1 MELGSKDGIKGRTTN
16 SSWFTSYLFSNLAA
30 GLTSPLIPLYVVLY
44 LHDTVLQVGIVSSL
58 SSAAAVPSLIVW
70 GNLSDYIGR
79 RKIFIL
85 TGFFGSFLT
94 LLQIIFVADLAGY
107 IIMLVSFQIL
117 AMAAVPV
124 STLLILET
132 RQENEWPQVMST
144 FSMVSAIGTV
154 IGLGAGSLIIVFWHY
169 FWVIPA
175 IYLISS
181 FVYLTAAV
189 IALVVLPEPHRNIL
203 RTRIAHVFSF
213 RTIERARHFPSHV
226 IHIIPFGKNREHT
239 HSLTPVT
246 WKYLITTT
254 WLMFGF
260 QIFVVPFPVF
270 FIDVGHAG
278 ETEVFLLYLING
290 IFSMMTFRFSGLLI
304 KRNGIRKTLI
314 MGIAPRI
321 ALFLF
326 AAVLA
331 LLASQSGLVLALSLV
346 IYGVLGGLW
355 SLISIGQVTSISKLA
370 LQVNRGKAIGYYNSL
385 LGLGQIG
392 GAAVSGYIAISLGYS
407 QDFVIAAAVVIIG
420 TFMIMRF
427 DPDHRQRSDLNV
439 KASAGL
445 K

>member
-370 LQVNRGKAIGYYNSL
+370 LKVNRGKAIGYYNSL